1 MGAALALVLSAGQR
15 AVVRHVRVVSRC
27 AERQLRAAARGG
39 EQPGRKSRVQS
50 GHAHAASA
58 PRRQSR
64 KSVATSPAATATSAA
79 HWRSR
84 PTATAS
90 RSPRM
95 ARRMARRMAPR
106 VSTRAAAAPGR
117 RSAPTS
123 SGKRLASDQ
132 HSLGLV
138 LYELITG
145 TAPFAGRTSLMA
157 AVERALARTTTTAPH
172 TVVTETAAAAR
183 RTTLAR
189 LRRVLTG
196 DLSTIGAKTLAHDP
210 AARSASV
217 QHVADDLA
225 LWARGEPILGRLNEA
240 LGPAV
245 RRRFLRTSPGAAGD
259 RLPRIQAR
267 QRRGT
272 DTRPA

>member
-1 MGAALALVLSAGQR
+1 
-15 AVVRHVRVVSRC
+15 
-27 AERQLRAAARGG
+27 
-39 EQPGRKSRVQS
+39 
-50 GHAHAASA
+50 
-58 PRRQSR
+58 
-64 KSVATSPAATATSAA
+64 
-79 HWRSR
+79 
-84 PTATAS
+84 
-90 RSPRM
+90 
-95 ARRMARRMAPR
+95 
-106 VSTRAAAAPGR
+106 
-117 RSAPTS
+117 
-123 SGKRLASDQ
+123 
-132 HSLGLV
+132 
-138 LYELITG
+138 
-145 TAPFAGRTSLMA
+145 MA

-210 AARSASV
+210 AARYASV

-259 RLPRIQAR
+259 RPPRILAR

>member
-1 MGAALALVLSAGQR
+1 MRLKQSRMGAALALVLSPGQR

-39 EQPGRKSRVQS
+39 NSLG
-50 GHAHAASA
+50 ASPVSNQVTLTPPVH

-95 ARRMARRMAPR
+95 ARRMAPR
-106 VSTRAAAAPGR
+106 VSTSAAAAPGR

-132 HSLGLV
+132 HSLSLV

-196 DLSTIGAKTLAHDP
+196 DLSTIVAKTLAHDP
-210 AARSASV
+210 AARYASV

-225 LWARGEPILGRLNEA
+225 RWARGEPILGRPN
-240 LGPAV
+240 GPWGQQSGAGSSGRVRERQAIV
-245 RRRFLRTSPGAAGD
+245 RRGF
-259 RLPRIQAR
+259 
-267 QRRGT
+267 
-272 DTRPA
+272 